1 MKDAKDGC
9 MMCEKRGMH
18 GGMCGQHHWM
28 HIIIKIFVALF
39 IFWCGVQFGEL
50 KSAIR
55 NAYYGSGYG
64 MMSGWSGG
72 RTGNYYYGTPAMM
85 QSFTSSAIPVPV
97 PSATATTK
105 AK

>member
-1 MKDAKDGC
+1 MKENMEGDC
-9 MMCEKRGMH
+9 PMCQKHGMR

-50 KSAIR
+50 KSAIK

-64 MMSGWSGG
+64 MMSSFSGDRGQTYFVGPGMMSGWA
-72 RTGNYYYGTPAMM
+72 TN
-85 QSFTSSAIPVPV
+85 SSWG
-97 PSATATTK
+97 ATTTK
-105 AK
+105 K